1 MSSESSHA
9 RSKSQCTNFTFCF
22 VTLGKSLSRA
32 SSSINEEVLSPTED
46 GEECKGCK
54 GMCTHEVFRKQEKLP
69 ARALA
74 LQAGLGQLHIKAPG
88 QGSDP
93 KREAGLTMWAR

>member
-1 MSSESSHA
+1 MGSESSHTGCKA
-9 RSKSQCTNFTFCF
+9 QCTDFNSCF
-22 VTLGKSLSRA
+22 VTLGKSLSGA

-46 GEECKGCK
+46 GEKCK
-54 GMCTHEVFRKQEKLP
+54 GMCTHKVFRKQEKLA

-74 LQAGLGQLHIKAPG
+74 PQAGLGQLHLKAPG

-93 KREAGLTMWAR
+93 KRGAGLTMWAWR